1 MATIFKSQMMLIG
14 MILLSYVTPSCSNE
28 NDEMTTE
35 GYLTGTIKNQSGEPL
50 NGVKV
55 IVDHS
60 IFFNS
65 NITSTTDKDGKYQ
78 IKIPTGSWFAFAQH
92 RVEYNGEI
100 YSFYLHPD
108 NTSGFGAEGGV
119 RNFQWKLTGKM
130 PQPLSGNYGGLVTI
144 DHFPGIFIDDSKIDF
159 NFTPVG
165 PLIDGST
172 GDVLHLRT
180 NDGSNINDIPIG
192 RYRVTA
198 TYEGKPL
205 KFRRWNSDETFVE
218 SYLLNFEP
226 QIPAQCDNC
235 AKLEYFMQ

>member
-1 MATIFKSQMMLIG
+1 METIFRIQIVLISI
-14 MILLSYVTPSCSNE
+14 ILLSCLTPGCSKE
-28 NDEMTTE
+28 DDELATE
-35 GYLTGTIKNQSGEPL
+35 GYLTGIIKNQSGEPL

-65 NITSTTDKDGKYQ
+65 NITSATDKDGKYQ

>member
-28 NDEMTTE
+28 NDETTTE